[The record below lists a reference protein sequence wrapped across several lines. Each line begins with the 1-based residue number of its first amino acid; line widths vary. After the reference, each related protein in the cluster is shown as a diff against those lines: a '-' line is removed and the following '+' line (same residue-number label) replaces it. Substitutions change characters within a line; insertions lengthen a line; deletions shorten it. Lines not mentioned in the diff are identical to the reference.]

1 MKIICK
7 DNFDRETRSESLV
20 CDNIKDR
27 SLADLM
33 VKALNQQGGPYSE
46 EFYVVKEDDYKLYV
60 YEP

>member
-1 MKIICK
+1 
-7 DNFDRETRSESLV
+7 
-20 CDNIKDR
+20 
-27 SLADLM
+27 M